1 MNRVRPSR
9 TAVVSAL
16 SLLFSASAAIA
27 EPRFKTTLG
36 YEYNQG
42 SYGQSTDTRQHSL
55 PFSLTLQNAGW
66 SLQASS
72 SWLSTRGPSDL
83 ISIDG
88 SPTATSTGSTQGTD
102 TNQGFGDTTLRIK
115 KELAWGA
122 DKGIFLDINA
132 AVRLATASSSA
143 NILHRKPDYS
153 LQLDSFISRGRWMPM
168 ASLGYK
174 WMGNGDNYA
183 PRNVWLASAGI
194 QYQLDNRCSL
204 GGIADYRQRLTATG
218 DPLQEV
224 MGYLAC
230 PLNSD
235 WTLTS
240 YLLTGFS
247 DSSLDQGA
255 GIQLS
260 WRQPRP

>member
-1 MNRVRPSR
+1 MNRMSPFR
-9 TAVVSAL
+9 TAAVSAL
-16 SLLFSASAAIA
+16 SLLVLAPIAVA
-27 EPRFKTTLG
+27 EPRLKATLG

-42 SYGQSTDTRQHSL
+42 SYGQRTDTRQHNL
-55 PFSLTLQNAGW
+55 PFSLSVQNAGW

-72 SWLSTRGPSDL
+72 SWLSTQGPSDL

-88 SPTATSTGSTQGTD
+88 NPTVSSTESTERTD
-102 TNQGFGDTTLRIK
+102 TSEGFGDTTLRLK
-115 KELAWGA
+115 KELEWGA
-122 DKGIFLDINA
+122 DKGIFLDING

-168 ASLGYK
+168 VSLGYK
-174 WMGNGDNYA
+174 WMGDGDSYA

-218 DPLQEV
+218 EPLQEV

-247 DSSLDQGA
+247 DGSLDQGL
-255 GIQLS
+255 GFQLS

>member
-1 MNRVRPSR
+1 MNRIRPAR
-9 TAVVSAL
+9 TAAVSAL
-16 SLLFSASAAIA
+16 SLLILAPTVSA
-27 EPRFKTTLG
+27 EPRLKATLG
-36 YEYNQG
+36 YEYSQG
-42 SYGQSTDTRQHSL
+42 SYGQTTDTHQHNL
-55 PFSLTLQNAGW
+55 PFSLSWQNAGW
-66 SLQASS
+66 NLQASS
-72 SWLSTRGPSDL
+72 SWLSTRSPSNL
-83 ISIDG
+83 TFIDG
-88 SPTATSTGSTQGTD
+88 DPSSISSTSTQTD
-102 TNQGFGDTTLRIK
+102 TSEGFGDTTVRVR

-143 NILHRKPDYS
+143 NILHRDPDYS

-168 ASLGYK
+168 VSLGYK
-174 WMGNGDNYA
+174 WMGDGDNYA
-183 PRNVWLASAGI
+183 PRNVWLASVGA

-218 DPLQEV
+218 EPLQEV

-247 DSSLDQGA
+247 DSSVDQGI
-255 GIQLS
+255 GFQLS
-260 WRQPRP
+260 WRQPRL